1 MRRRRI
7 ASLLCLAALTLGGC
21 AETLLIRSYPSG
33 ARATVNG
40 EFVGV
45 TPATL
50 EVPRDQVT
58 KKEYRWRVEKPHY
71 EAAEGLVTPRI
82 APGRIVGAV
91 FTLGILL
98 AFRSPYYLP
107 TVTAELP
114 PVVAAT
120 AGESTEQRLEKIQRL
135 HEKGL
140 ISEQEY
146 ERLRG
151 EILDELRGAPQQ

>member
-1 MRRRRI
+1 MRRRKL

-21 AETLLIRSYPSG
+21 AETLLIRSYPVG

-40 EFVGV
+40 EFIGV

-58 KKEYRWRVEKPHY
+58 KQEYRWRVEKPNY
-71 EAAEGLVTPRI
+71 ESAEGLVTPRI

-107 TVTAELP
+107 AVTAELP
-114 PVVAAT
+114 PVAAA
-120 AGESTEQRLEKIQRL
+120 AGESTEQRLETIERL

-146 ERLRG
+146 KRLRAQ
-151 EILDELRGAPQQ
+151 ILEGLRGAP